1 MMCLMPLSS
10 PNVQTIRIRKYPNR
24 RLYDTTRSTHLTHDD
39 VLRLVRAGH
48 RVAISDS
55 RTDADITNAVLLQI
69 LVARDPVA
77 IATISADQVFAL
89 CRAESTPATNVGA
102 SATRPHGA
110 TMAASSEA

>member
-1 MMCLMPLSS
+1 MVILS
-10 PNVQTIRIRKYPNR
+10 PTGQTIRIRKYPNR

-77 IATISADQVFAL
+77 IATIPSEQVFAL
-89 CRAESTPATNVGA
+89 CRAEATPPKAVGA
-102 SATRPHGA
+102 GANRLHGA
-110 TMAASSEA
+110 SMAASTQA